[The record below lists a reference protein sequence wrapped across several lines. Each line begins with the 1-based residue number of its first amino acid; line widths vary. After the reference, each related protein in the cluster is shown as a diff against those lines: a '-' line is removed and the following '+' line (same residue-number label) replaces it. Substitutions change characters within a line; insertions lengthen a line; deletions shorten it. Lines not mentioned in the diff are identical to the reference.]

1 MPDHTP
7 EGEAKIVPLR
17 VNPEYHVAEQ
27 DHDPRGLPV
36 VGADDEIAGTV
47 KELWMDKSEMLFR
60 YIEVKLN
67 DSDKT
72 VLLPVPF
79 ARITEHEVK
88 VHAILA
94 HQFADVP
101 GLREANQV
109 TMLEE
114 EKISAYYGAGTLYA
128 TPERQEPLV

>member
-1 MPDHTP
+1 M
-7 EGEAKIVPLR
+7 
-17 VNPEYHVAEQ
+17 
-27 DHDPRGLPV
+27 
-36 VGADDEIAGTV
+36 
-47 KELWMDKSEMLFR
+47 
-60 YIEVKLN
+60 
-67 DSDKT
+67 
-72 VLLPVPF
+72 LPVPF
-79 ARITEHEVK
+79 ARITNEHVK

-101 GLREANQV
+101 GLRNADQI

>member
-1 MPDHTP
+1 
-7 EGEAKIVPLR
+7 
-17 VNPEYHVAEQ
+17 
-27 DHDPRGLPV
+27 
-36 VGADDEIAGTV
+36 
-47 KELWMDKSEMLFR
+47 
-60 YIEVKLN
+60 
-67 DSDKT
+67 
-72 VLLPVPF
+72 
-79 ARITEHEVK
+79 

-101 GLREANQV
+101 GHREANQV